1 MEPASFSP
9 KQTWRRRRSLYIAA
23 GVIIGAIIGA
33 DALALTLFHQKTLG
47 DTQTNLLRQSLTL
60 SELAERT
67 FQSVDLVLESVA
79 ERIQPEVLGG
89 DLSELSNR
97 EHYVFLKEKMS
108 GLPQIDALGFLD
120 ARGDRLNLS
129 RDWPSPG

>member
-1 MEPASFSP
+1 MA
-9 KQTWRRRRSLYIAA
+9 
-23 GVIIGAIIGA
+23 AIIGA

-108 GLPQIDALGFLD
+108 GLPQIDALGILD
-120 ARGDRLNLS
+120 ARELG
-129 RDWPSPG
+129 